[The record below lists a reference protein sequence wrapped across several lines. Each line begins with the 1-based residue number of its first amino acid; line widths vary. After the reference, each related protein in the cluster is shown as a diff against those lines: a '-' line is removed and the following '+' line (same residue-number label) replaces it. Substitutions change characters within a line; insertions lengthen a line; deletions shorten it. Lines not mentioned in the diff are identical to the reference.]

1 MESKRFDMT
10 RRNFVKLSGAASI
23 LSATALAGCGN
34 SGSSAST
41 ASGSGSASAFKIGN
55 IGPLT
60 GAAAIYGSAP
70 RTAPSSPSTRST
82 PLVAFSS
89 STTARMTSTIRRS
102 PSMPTTT

>member
-41 ASGSGSASAFKIGN
+41 ASGSDSASCYV
-55 IGPLT
+55 P
-60 GAAAIYGSAP
+60 
-70 RTAPSSPSTRST
+70 
-82 PLVAFSS
+82 
-89 STTARMTSTIRRS
+89 
-102 PSMPTTT
+102 